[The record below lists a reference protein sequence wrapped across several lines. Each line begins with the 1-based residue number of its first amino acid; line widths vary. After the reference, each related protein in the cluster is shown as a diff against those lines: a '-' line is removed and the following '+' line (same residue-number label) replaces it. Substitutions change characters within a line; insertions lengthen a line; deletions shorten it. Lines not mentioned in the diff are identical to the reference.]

1 VEQEPVNPTGAS
13 TATEQWPVEANWDVV
28 LRLLRPVWEFM
39 RLSHRLA
46 PADAIVCMG
55 SNDLSSARYA
65 ADLYHRGLAPIVVM
79 SGGMAHRTDLLATGW
94 QQSEAQ
100 QFADAARKLGVPR
113 EAMLLEET
121 ASNTRENFT
130 RVRELLETSGRLIHS
145 GIIVHKP
152 YMERRAYATGRL
164 VWPGIEWSVS
174 SVPCSLPEYL
184 FFNRD
189 PVAAINVMLGD
200 LQRLELYGKKG
211 LLERQAIPTEV
222 TDNFAQLVRLGFDQH
237 LIREASS

>member
-1 VEQEPVNPTGAS
+1 VNPKGAS
-13 TATEQWPVEANWDVV
+13 AAIEQWPAEANWDLVI
-28 LRLLRPVWEFM
+28 RLLRPIWDFM

-46 PADAIVCMG
+46 PADAIICMG

-65 ADLYHRGLAPIVVM
+65 ADLYHRGLAPIVIM
-79 SGGMAHRTDLLATGW
+79 SGGVAHQTDLLATGW
-94 QQSEAQ
+94 QQSEAR
-100 QFADAARKLGVPR
+100 QFADAARSLGVPQ
-113 EAMLLEET
+113 EAVLLEEY
-121 ASNTRENFT
+121 ASNTQQNFML
-130 RVRELLETSGRLIHS
+130 VRELLEKSSRLIRS

-174 SVPCSLPEYL
+174 SVPCSLQEYL

-200 LQRLELYGKKG
+200 LQRLEVYGIKG
-211 LLERQAIPTEV
+211 MLERQVIPEVV
-222 TDNFAQLVRLGFDQH
+222 TDNFAQLVKLGFDRH
-237 LIREASS
+237 LIKEAAS